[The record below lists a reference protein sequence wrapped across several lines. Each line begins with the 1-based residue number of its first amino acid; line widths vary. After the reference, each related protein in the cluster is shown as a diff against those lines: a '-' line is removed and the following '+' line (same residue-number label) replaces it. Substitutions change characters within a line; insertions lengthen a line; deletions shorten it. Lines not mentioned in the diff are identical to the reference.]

1 MNRPPDHFLHSFR
14 ALCCSFLSQ
23 ALANLPDTHQAAK
36 GEKRQPPLTDLPP
49 PLSTPSLQE
58 RLLGPGAH
66 GDASRSP
73 TPRLLRAKPLAPRG
87 VGAPAEALQ
96 AARVWSANQLSFGTR
111 SSLLPPPSSP
121 SPESQNRT
129 FCFSSPRKRG
139 RGEAGLEVRS
149 CPFPFREEDGR
160 GRGGFAREAELLAAW
175 ALWDPGLQLPWVSGR
190 TAFHPPERGR
200 RLREWGR
207 GKQALSLQGLQIHVP
222 LTHPEGCACKL
233 SLASG
238 GSEKG
243 RAGETAK
250 CADTLF
256 SGFPLLASPSPNF
269 SYFFNPRLSLSLF
282 FLSPNSR
289 DYKLNFL
296 WQLLAFTVWLPD

>member
-36 GEKRQPPLTDLPP
+36 GEIRQPPLTDLPP

-160 GRGGFAREAELLAAW
+160 GRGGFAREAELLAA
-175 ALWDPGLQLPWVSGR
+175 
-190 TAFHPPERGR
+190 
-200 RLREWGR
+200 
-207 GKQALSLQGLQIHVP
+207 
-222 LTHPEGCACKL
+222 
-233 SLASG
+233 
-238 GSEKG
+238 
-243 RAGETAK
+243 
-250 CADTLF
+250 
-256 SGFPLLASPSPNF
+256 
-269 SYFFNPRLSLSLF
+269 
-282 FLSPNSR
+282 
-289 DYKLNFL
+289 
-296 WQLLAFTVWLPD
+296 